1 MSLKCTMNR
10 VILASASPR
19 RRELLGKIFATFEV
33 IPSGAEENVSVT
45 EPSKVVE
52 ELSLLK
58 AKDIFDKQEKT
69 EGLLVVGSDTI
80 VAYDGQILGKP
91 TDTDHAF
98 AMLKELQGNT
108 HQVYTGVTLCAV
120 KDGKEVIKTF
130 HECTDVTFYS
140 MTDEELW
147 DYVWTKE
154 NGGRLQNGD
163 GECPLECMDKAG
175 SYGIQGYGA
184 VLVEKI
190 CGDYN
195 NVVGLP
201 VARLAREIKRL

>member
-1 MSLKCTMNR
+1 M
-10 VILASASPR
+10 ASASPR
-19 RRELLGKIFATFEV
+19 RHELLGKIFATFEV
-33 IPSGAEENVSVT
+33 IPSGAQENVSVT
-45 EPSKVVE
+45 EPFKVVE

-58 AKDIFDKQEKT
+58 AKDIFDRQEKT
-69 EGLLVVGSDTI
+69 EGLLVIGSDTI

-91 TDTDHAF
+91 AGTDQAF

-120 KDGKEVIKTF
+120 KDGREIIKTF
-130 HECTDVTFYS
+130 HECTDVTFYPMS
-140 MTDEELW
+140 DGELW

-154 NGGRLQNGD
+154 ENGN
-163 GECPLECMDKAG
+163 LECMDKAG

-201 VARLAREIKRL
+201 VARLAREIKAL

>member
-1 MSLKCTMNR
+1 MNK

-19 RRELLGKIFATFEV
+19 RRELLGKLGFDFEV
-33 IPSGAEENVSVT
+33 VPSGAEEIVTSSVPY
-45 EPSKVVE
+45 EVVE

-58 AKDIFDKQEKT
+58 ARDIFDKQEKT
-69 EGLLVVGSDTI
+69 EGLLVIGSDTI
-80 VAYDGQILGKP
+80 VAYKGQILGKP
-91 TDTDHAF
+91 ADTDHAF
-98 AMLKELQGNT
+98 SMLKELQGNT

-120 KDGKEVIKTF
+120 KEGKEVIRTF
-130 HECTDVTFYS
+130 HECTNVTFYP
-140 MTDEELW
+140 MTDEEIW

-154 NGGRLQNGD
+154 SED
-163 GECPLECMDKAG
+163 KLECIDKAG

-184 VLVEKI
+184 LLVEKI

-201 VARLAREIKRL
+201 VARLAREIKAL

>member
-1 MSLKCTMNR
+1 LSLKCTMNR

-58 AKDIFDKQEKT
+58 AKDIFDKQEKA
-69 EGLLVVGSDTI
+69 EGLLVIGSDTI

-91 TDTDHAF
+91 ADTDHAF

-154 NGGRLQNGD
+154 ESGK
-163 GECPLECMDKAG
+163 LECMDKAG

-201 VARLAREIKRL
+201 VARLAREIKTL

>member
-58 AKDIFDKQEKT
+58 AKDIFDKQEKA
-69 EGLLVVGSDTI
+69 EGLLVIGSDTI

-91 TDTDHAF
+91 ADTDHAF

-130 HECTDVTFYS
+130 YECTDVTFYS

-154 NGGRLQNGD
+154 ESGK
-163 GECPLECMDKAG
+163 LECMDKAG

-201 VARLAREIKRL
+201 VARLAREIKTL